1 MKIYNSLWGKCI
13 YVCEHM
19 DISQLEDC
27 FKNITVL
34 YIKAYFQYTW
44 VTDILAYFT
53 ILSKYTYQFD
63 SIFK

>member
-1 MKIYNSLWGKCI
+1 
-13 YVCEHM
+13 M

-53 ILSKYTYQFD
+53 ILSKYTYQCDYIFKYNFSNI
-63 SIFK
+63 SIFFFVYG